1 MKKFLSRIGKYAMSL
16 LVVAA
21 FLLTSATAFA
31 LGQNEQVMTNTPEE
45 LKSIQRLAVA
55 RPNHFKAETM
65 SDEPTIEALTEIL
78 ATTNKMDR
86 FTIIPYAEI
95 VEAIKRDK
103 GIDLEKLD
111 YFAHKKAFEENI
123 GNYADAYVVL
133 TTANNNDPTVF
144 MFKVYNAQTNNNLY
158 ILDISDRTF
167 RKNVKGYSLACETFY
182 KTFKLA
188 TDNPEKIMKK

>member
-1 MKKFLSRIGKYAMSL
+1 MSL

-31 LGQNEQVMTNTPEE
+31 LGQNEQVMTDKPEE

-55 RPNHFKAETM
+55 RPNHFKAQTM
-65 SDEPTIEALTEIL
+65 SDEPTLEALTEIL
-78 ATTNKMDR
+78 ATTNKVQR

-103 GIDLEKLD
+103 GVDIEKLD

-123 GNYADAYVVL
+123 GNYADAYVLL
-133 TTANNNDPTVF
+133 TTANNNDPTIF
-144 MFKVYNAQTNNNLY
+144 MFKIYNAQTNDNLY
-158 ILDISDRTF
+158 ILDISDRDFT
-167 RKNVKGYSLACETFY
+167 KNIKGYSNACETFY
-182 KTFKLA
+182 KTFNIA
-188 TDNPEKIMKK
+188 IDNAGKNKKK

>member
-1 MKKFLSRIGKYAMSL
+1 MKKFSSRVGKYAMSL
-16 LVVAA
+16 LLVAA

-31 LGQNEQVMTNTPEE
+31 LGQNEQIMTNTPED
-45 LKSIQRLAVA
+45 LKTIQRLAIA

-65 SDEPTIEALTEIL
+65 SDEPTLEALTEIL

-103 GIDLEKLD
+103 GVDLEKLD
-111 YFAHKKAFEENI
+111 YFAQKKAFEENI
-123 GNYADAYVVL
+123 GNYADAYVLL

-144 MFKVYNAQTNNNLY
+144 MFKVYNAQTNDNLY

-188 TDNPEKIMKK
+188 IDNPSKIKK